1 MSGTLNIYSGSFEGG
16 ESVTL
21 EAYPNEFFEF
31 ISWSGS
37 EVGNSPIITFTMNE
51 NKLIYAEFRKKDSD
65 GDGISDDIDLC
76 NDTPIG
82 LLVNNEG
89 CTSLQSD
96 YDNDGVI
103 NEFDICPNTSP
114 LTSVSSN
121 GCPLI
126 YLDENGITLKATEE
140 AIDSIGKTVL
150 FEGDSVIIIRDWN
163 HLRSLNPPS
172 YKEDKLIITTFLDKT
187 DVICLTPCAI
197 NDNFIMSSWDLS
209 NVKSMYFTFWN
220 INGFDQDISEW
231 DVSNVE
237 DMEGLFFHSYNL
249 NIDISSWNVSKVKNM
264 KRMFRGAYFANPDV
278 SLWNVSNVENMQE
291 MFYETDLNQ
300 DLKQWD
306 VEKVKNMEKM
316 FYSAKYFNQDLSNW
330 NVDNVDSCSSF
341 NEKAESWQLPRPNF
355 LNCDPD

>member
-1 MSGTLNIYSGSFEGG
+1 MIRVALLIIVFTFFSCEKNDEYILETIIFPDLSGTLNIYSGVFGGG
-16 ESVTL
+16 ESITL

-37 EVGNSPIITFTMNE
+37 ESSNSPIITFIMNE

-76 NDTPIG
+76 NDTPLG

-103 NEFDICPNTSP
+103 NELDICPNTSTM
-114 LTSVSSN
+114 TSVSNN

-126 YLDENGITLKATEE
+126 YLDENGVTLKATDE

-150 FEGDSVIIIRDWN
+150 FEGDSVIIISDWN
-163 HLRSLNPPS
+163 HLRSLNPPN
-172 YKEDKLIITTFLDKT
+172 YKGNKLIVTTFLDKT

-220 INGFDQDISEW
+220 LNGFDQDISEW

-237 DMEGLFFHSYNL
+237 DMEGLFFHSYN
-249 NIDISSWNVSKVKNM
+249 
-264 KRMFRGAYFANPDV
+264 
-278 SLWNVSNVENMQE
+278 
-291 MFYETDLNQ
+291 
-300 DLKQWD
+300 
-306 VEKVKNMEKM
+306 
-316 FYSAKYFNQDLSNW
+316 
-330 NVDNVDSCSSF
+330 
-341 NEKAESWQLPRPNF
+341 
-355 LNCDPD
+355 

>member
-1 MSGTLNIYSGSFEGG
+1 
-16 ESVTL
+16 
-21 EAYPNEFFEF
+21 
-31 ISWSGS
+31 
-37 EVGNSPIITFTMNE
+37 MNE

-150 FEGDSVIIIRDWN
+150 FEGDSVIFFFIKFF
-163 HLRSLNPPS
+163 
-172 YKEDKLIITTFLDKT
+172 YGLIIVVFICMRKT
-187 DVICLTPCAI
+187 
-197 NDNFIMSSWDLS
+197 N
-209 NVKSMYFTFWN
+209 
-220 INGFDQDISEW
+220 
-231 DVSNVE
+231 
-237 DMEGLFFHSYNL
+237 
-249 NIDISSWNVSKVKNM
+249 
-264 KRMFRGAYFANPDV
+264 
-278 SLWNVSNVENMQE
+278 
-291 MFYETDLNQ
+291 
-300 DLKQWD
+300 
-306 VEKVKNMEKM
+306 
-316 FYSAKYFNQDLSNW
+316 
-330 NVDNVDSCSSF
+330 
-341 NEKAESWQLPRPNF
+341 
-355 LNCDPD
+355 